1 MTDVPSSL
9 QLTCLPACL
18 PSFNKALSIEHVLE
32 IILKTEALV
41 LNMTAKVFDLT
52 VN

>member
-9 QLTCLPACL
+9 QLACLSSFL
-18 PSFNKALSIEHVLE
+18 PSFNKVLYIEHVLQT
-32 IILKTEALV
+32 ILKTEALV
-41 LNMTAKVFDLT
+41 LNMTTKVFDLT